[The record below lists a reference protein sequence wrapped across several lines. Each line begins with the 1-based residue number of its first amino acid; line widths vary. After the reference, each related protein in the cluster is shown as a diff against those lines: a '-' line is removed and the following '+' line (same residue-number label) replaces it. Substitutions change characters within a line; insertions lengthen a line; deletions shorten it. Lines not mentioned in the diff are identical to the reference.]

1 MILVNNDDT
10 PLTIVAKVF
19 VVVERVLVVVEVN
32 PSNEE
37 VDTTPLTLVVITP
50 VVVAKLTV
58 LLLMMFVDVA
68 TPLTVEYIVF
78 VAEEN
83 KFVVKFC
90 RRL

>member
-1 MILVNNDDT
+1 MIFVNNEDT
-10 PLTIVAKVF
+10 PLIIVAKVL
-19 VVVERVLVVVEVN
+19 VVVERVLVVEEVN

-50 VVVAKLTV
+50 VVVAKLIV
-58 LLLMMFVDVA
+58 LLLTMFVDVA

-90 RRL
+90 NRL

>member
-1 MILVNNDDT
+1 MIFVNKLDT

-58 LLLMMFVDVA
+58 LLLMIFVDVA

-78 VAEEN
+78 VAEVN
-83 KFVVKFC
+83 KLVVKLC